1 MTHLD
6 WSGCRNT
13 RDLGGL
19 PTRYGV
25 RTRAGA
31 LIRTD
36 SLHALD
42 ATGRATFAEV
52 RAGLVLDLRSDSEIG
67 ERYPDAGAPGGDAV
81 PPVAGTPGEGAVRPV
96 AAAHPVAGAH
106 PLAGDPAY
114 RRISWIDPVRDAEFV
129 PSPGLAEVYRGSLRR
144 NAAHIVQILRAVADA
159 PADRPVVVHCHAGKD
174 RTGLLIA
181 LLLELAGVPRDV
193 IAADYAV
200 SEVRLGLQDC
210 DEFRRTRPETIL
222 DSLGFVDSAYGGI
235 RGYLGWLGLSAGEI
249 HRLVARLVPVLVEAV
264 VFDFDGLLMDT
275 ETTLVEAW
283 KAEWRHHGLEL
294 DLDDGFWPG
303 HGGDTFAS
311 HTAKLAAAVG
321 PGFDHDESFARRRAF
336 REELHQ
342 GLDFRPGI
350 RDWLAEARSGGLR
363 IAIASSSAREWVVGN
378 LERVG
383 AVALFDQITTGDEVS
398 RHKPDPEIYQ
408 LALQR
413 LGLKG
418 EQTIAVEDTSH
429 GTLAAAAAGMWT
441 VAIPNP
447 FVTAEAV
454 HHADLVLG
462 SAAELSLSEVLLR
475 LSSAG

>member
-36 SLHALD
+36 SLHELD
-42 ATGRATFAEV
+42 AAGRATFGEV
-52 RAGLVLDLRSDSEIG
+52 GAGLVLDLRSDWEL
-67 ERYPDAGAPGGDAV
+67 D
-81 PPVAGTPGEGAVRPV
+81 
-96 AAAHPVAGAH
+96 AAHP
-106 PLAGDPAY
+106 LDSDPAY
-114 RRISWIDPVRDAEFV
+114 RHVSWIDPVREAEFV
-129 PSPGLAEVYRGSLRR
+129 PTTDLAEVYRGSLSR
-144 NAAHIVQILRAVADA
+144 NRAHIVQIMRAVAEA
-159 PADRPVVVHCHAGKD
+159 PADRPVVVHCQAGKD
-174 RTGLLIA
+174 RTGVLVA
-181 LLLELAGVPRDV
+181 LLLELVGVPREV

-200 SEVRLGLQDC
+200 SEVRLGLQDG

-222 DSLGFVDSAYGGI
+222 DSLAFVDSVYGGI

-249 HRLVARLVPVLVEAV
+249 HRLVTRLVPVLVEAV

-336 REELHQ
+336 REELHE

-350 RDWLAEARSGGLR
+350 RDWLAEARSSGLR
-363 IAIASSSAREWVVGN
+363 VAIASSSAREWVVGN

-383 AVALFDQITTGDEVS
+383 AVELFDQITTGDEVS

-418 EQTIAVEDTSH
+418 EQTVAVEDTSH
-429 GTLAAAAAGMWT
+429 GTVAAAAAGMWT

-447 FVTAEAV
+447 FVTPDAV
-454 HHADLVLG
+454 QHADLVLS

-475 LSSAG
+475 LS

>member
-1 MTHLD
+1 VTHLD

-25 RTRAGA
+25 RTRAGT

-36 SLHALD
+36 SLHHLD
-42 ATGRATFAEV
+42 DAGRTTFAELG
-52 RAGLVLDLRSDSEIG
+52 AGLVLDLRSDSEIG
-67 ERYPDAGAPGGDAV
+67 EGHPGAGDPAD
-81 PPVAGTPGEGAVRPV
+81 
-96 AAAHPVAGAH
+96 AAHPV
-106 PLAGDPAY
+106 AGDPAY
-114 RRISWIDPVRDAEFV
+114 RRIPWIDPLADKHFV
-129 PSPGLAEVYRGSLRR
+129 PSPTLAETYRGSLDR
-144 NAAHIVQILRAVADA
+144 NRGHIVQVLRAVADA
-159 PADRPVVVHCHAGKD
+159 PANRPVVVHCHAGKD

-181 LLLELAGVPRDV
+181 LLLELAGVPREA
-193 IAADYAV
+193 IAADYAL
-200 SEVRLGLQDC
+200 SEVRLGLQDA
-210 DEFRRTRPETIL
+210 DPYRRTAPETIL
-222 DSLGFVDSAYGGI
+222 DSLAFVDSAYGGI

-336 REELHQ
+336 REELHH

-363 IAIASSSAREWVVGN
+363 VAIASSSPRDWVVGN

-383 AVALFDQITTGDEVS
+383 AADLFDQITTGDEVS

-418 EQTIAVEDTSH
+418 EQTVAVEDTSH
-429 GTLAAAAAGMWT
+429 GTVAAAAAGMWT

-447 FVTAEAV
+447 FVAPEAV
-454 HHADLVLG
+454 GHADLVLG
-462 SAAELSLSEVLLR
+462 SAADLPLSEVIQKV
-475 LSSAG
+475 SSTS

>member
-1 MTHLD
+1 VTHLD

-36 SLHALD
+36 SLQELD
-42 ATGRATFAEV
+42 AAGHTTFAELEP
-52 RAGLVLDLRSDSEIG
+52 GLVLDLDRN
-67 ERYPDAGAPGGDAV
+67 
-81 PPVAGTPGEGAVRPV
+81 
-96 AAAHPVAGAH
+96 
-106 PLAGDPAY
+106 
-114 RRISWIDPVRDAEFV
+114 RD
-129 PSPGLAEVYRGSLRR
+129 
-144 NAAHIVQILRAVADA
+144 HIAQVLRAVADA
-159 PADRPVVVHCHAGKD
+159 PANRPVVVHCHAGKD

-181 LLLELAGVPRDV
+181 LLLELAGVPREA
-193 IAADYAV
+193 IAADYALL
-200 SEVRLGLQDC
+200 ELQDA
-210 DEFRRTRPETIL
+210 DPYRRTAPETIL
-222 DSLGFVDSAYGGI
+222 DSLAFVDSAYGGM

-294 DLDDGFWPG
+294 DLDDGFWPA

-311 HTAKLAAAVG
+311 HTAKLASAVG
-321 PGFDHDESFARRRAF
+321 PGFDHDESFARRQAF
-336 REELHQ
+336 REELHE

-363 IAIASSSAREWVVGN
+363 VAIASSSTREWVVGN

-383 AVALFDQITTGDEVS
+383 AVDLFDQITTGDEVS
-398 RHKPDPEIYQ
+398 RHKPDPEIYL

-418 EQTIAVEDTSH
+418 EQTIAVEDTAH
-429 GTLAAAAAGMWT
+429 GTVAAASAGMST

-447 FVTAEAV
+447 FVSAEAV
-454 HHADLVLG
+454 QHADLVLD
-462 SAAELSLSEVLLR
+462 SAADLSLSEVLLR
-475 LSSAG
+475 LSSTS